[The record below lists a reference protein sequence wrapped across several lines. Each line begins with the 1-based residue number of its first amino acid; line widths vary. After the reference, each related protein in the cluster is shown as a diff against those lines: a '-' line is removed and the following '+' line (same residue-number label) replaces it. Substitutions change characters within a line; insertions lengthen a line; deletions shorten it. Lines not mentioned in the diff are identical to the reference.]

1 MTSESIN
8 RYRWQLKNYH
18 WKDKIRELIKSN
30 PLFSDFDD
38 ILFEDIS
45 IGLIKWNKIVSC
57 FVYYNQCRN
66 RIIYVISTSIS
77 IQLWYLNILR
87 SFLNLRDPRFFF
99 FFFSRWYLQRCD
111 EEQACY
117 VTHTEY
123 WQNWKK
129 YYISMNLSLK
139 RKRIVR
145 QMDLIK
151 DKNTRLPGILW

>member
-99 FFFSRWYLQRCD
+99 FFFQDDIFNAVTKNKRVTLLTLNIDKTGKNIIYRW
-111 EEQACY
+111 
-117 VTHTEY
+117 
-123 WQNWKK
+123 
-129 YYISMNLSLK
+129 I
-139 RKRIVR
+139 
-145 QMDLIK
+145 
-151 DKNTRLPGILW
+151 

>member
-8 RYRWQLKNYH
+8 RHRWQLKNYH

-66 RIIYVISTSIS
+66 RIIYIISTSIS
-77 IQLWYLNILR
+77 IQLWYLNILW

-99 FFFSRWYLQRCD
+99 FKIISSTLWRRTSVLRYSHWILTKLEKILYID
-111 EEQACY
+111 ES
-117 VTHTEY
+117 
-123 WQNWKK
+123 KFK
-129 YYISMNLSLK
+129 LK